1 MKKFI
6 LSKTPFV
13 RSVDNQSLSTT
24 RMMTDVIIAL
34 VPIVMFGFVINGL
47 IPFINGELNSFYF
60 LLKPIINVLVGAF
73 SSLLFEFLY
82 LLCFKKNTGFNETS
96 KHNYIQR
103 NSYR

>member
-6 LSKTPFV
+6 LSKTPFI
-13 RSVDNQSLSTT
+13 RSVDNQSLSTK

-60 LLKPIINVLVGAF
+60 LFKPIINVLTGAF
-73 SSLLFEFLY
+73 CSLLFEFLY
-82 LLCFKKNTGFNETS
+82 LLCSSIEKL
-96 KHNYIQR
+96 YM
-103 NSYR
+103 